1 MKFLSLGLLA
11 MAGAALMPTQQQP
24 VFRSAAD
31 LVTVDASVR
40 DGNKPVASLTAAD
53 FELRDNGV
61 VQHIDAVSY
70 DTLPIDVRMV
80 VDLSGSISADQL
92 ARHEAAMRQLQSALT
107 YDDRCEISTFA
118 RRMHRVAGRAP
129 APVSMSLR
137 RPDIDGTSFYDAAS
151 LAMITVAEPGRR
163 QLTMMLTD
171 GVDSASFF
179 DEATLDDA
187 ARRTDAVV
195 NVITAVDR
203 NLPIPLEQ
211 RLRRLVSP
219 TGGEFMTIKRGMDIG
234 PALVKMVADFRQSYV
249 LTYTPA
255 NVSRDGWHTITVTVP
270 KGKSFAV
277 RARQGYFGG

>member
-1 MKFLSLGLLA
+1 
-11 MAGAALMPTQQQP
+11 
-24 VFRSAAD
+24 
-31 LVTVDASVR
+31 
-40 DGNKPVASLTAAD
+40 
-53 FELRDNGV
+53 
-61 VQHIDAVSY
+61 
-70 DTLPIDVRMV
+70 
-80 VDLSGSISADQL
+80 
-92 ARHEAAMRQLQSALT
+92 
-107 YDDRCEISTFA
+107 
-118 RRMHRVAGRAP
+118 
-129 APVSMSLR
+129 
-137 RPDIDGTSFYDAAS
+137 
-151 LAMITVAEPGRR
+151 MITVAEPGRR

-270 KGKSFAV
+270 RGKSFAV